1 MEGNQCLGV
10 EEESLERQGNANIL
24 KLCHFE
30 VYSTCCCGDDDCDC
44 TELRCFRPTKIRPLF
59 ETSARRVRPPDK
71 IVKDARRILKKNEIY
86 VITVVLNLFRS
97 VVLGRVGEIMTIGLL
112 GFYTKNVGGAL
123 CFMGKSWRAVMKPMR
138 NHRTQENK
146 GLILPILC

>member
-1 MEGNQCLGV
+1 MEGNQCV
-10 EEESLERQGNANIL
+10 EESLERQGNANIL

-30 VYSTCCCGDDDCDC
+30 VYCTCCCGDDDCDC

-59 ETSARRVRPPDK
+59 ERGARRVRPPDK
-71 IVKDARRILKKNEIY
+71 IVKDARRILKTEIY

-112 GFYTKNVGGAL
+112 GSYTQSVG
-123 CFMGKSWRAVMKPMR
+123 VV
-138 NHRTQENK
+138 
-146 GLILPILC
+146 